1 MLLSTVESV
10 IDAEYDYRDV
20 VTFVLDLWCK
30 IGCISPSICW
40 RCRKSRYKSFSC
52 GDLEVSILVVVLET
66 PNLSVG
72 MKEAT
77 DLELGRGYLGTSL
90 GEL

>member
-1 MLLSTVESV
+1 MCAADLLEVPQKSV
-10 IDAEYDYRDV
+10 QV
-20 VTFVLDLWCK
+20 
-30 IGCISPSICW
+30 
-40 RCRKSRYKSFSC
+40 FSC